1 MLFDLLLKCCIRPS
15 CLRGVKSHRAAP
27 LNEAMQI
34 DVRANSHEQMF
45 TAMTVDGRNN
55 STQRNVESYQTV
67 TALSVIIQ
75 TQQNRDRA
83 RTKRANTSAIYEYKN
98 VKAFVTS
105 SDQSNE

>member
-45 TAMTVDGRNN
+45 TAMIVDGRNN
-55 STQRNVESYQTV
+55 STVESYQTV

-75 TQQNRDRA
+75 TQQRRDRA
-83 RTKRANTSAIYEYKN
+83 RMKRAITSAIYEYKN